1 MRKLSKNSV
10 VYLVELKGAESHFKY
25 KGFQDISQLGQYFT
39 LTLNNKKTRLYTSVN
54 CMNSYNRALMANIAP
69 EMIEHLGTSMV
80 GKDSFSRSEISESL
94 ITSIKSN
101 EKNKPLLEDV

>member
-1 MRKLSKNSV
+1 
-10 VYLVELKGAESHFKY
+10 
-25 KGFQDISQLGQYFT
+25 
-39 LTLNNKKTRLYTSVN
+39 
-54 CMNSYNRALMANIAP
+54 MANIAP